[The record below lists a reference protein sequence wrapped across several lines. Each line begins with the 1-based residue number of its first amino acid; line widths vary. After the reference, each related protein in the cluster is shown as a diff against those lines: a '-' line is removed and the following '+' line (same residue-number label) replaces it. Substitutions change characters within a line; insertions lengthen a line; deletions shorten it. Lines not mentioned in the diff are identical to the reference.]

1 MEGFFKVVILE
12 NDQEALLLDSIL
24 DERDI
29 PHEIKSYHD
38 TAFNGL
44 YQTQKGWGHIS
55 APRVYH
61 EEIMGIISDLRKET

>member
-24 DERDI
+24 TERDV
-29 PHEIKSYHD
+29 PHE
-38 TAFNGL
+38 
-44 YQTQKGWGHIS
+44 IS
-55 APRVYH
+55 APRAYH